1 MSDQNSSEPT
11 GAATGGTAQPGAQT
25 EVGTT
30 QAAQNQGTEN
40 KQEAPIVIHG
50 QYVKDLSF
58 ESPRAPAVLAS
69 MRQSPQLDIQMH
81 VNARP
86 IQQEQQKRLY
96 EVMLKIRAS
105 AKHEEQ
111 AAFMIELDYGALITL
126 GSMIP
131 EDRIEPVLLIDVATM
146 IFPFARRIVADITR
160 EGGFPPV
167 LINPVDFVNL
177 YRQRK
182 AQEQQAQAEATQGA
196 PAGNA

>member
-1 MSDQNSSEPT
+1 MSDQNSSAPT
-11 GAATGGTAQPGAQT
+11 GAATGGADQ
-25 EVGTT
+25 T
-30 QAAQNQGTEN
+30 QAAQNQGSEN

-105 AKHEEQ
+105 AKHEEK

-167 LINPVDFVNL
+167 LINPVDFVSL

>member
-1 MSDQNSSEPT
+1 MSDQNNGASQ
-11 GAATGGTAQPGAQT
+11 GAAPEGAAQPGDTQT
-25 EVGTT
+25 
-30 QAAQNQGTEN
+30 QGT

-58 ESPRAPAVLAS
+58 ESPHAPGILATV
-69 MRQSPQLDIQMH
+69 RQSPKLDIQMH

-86 IQQEQQKRLY
+86 LQKEPSNRLF
-96 EVMLKIRAS
+96 EVLLKIRAT
-105 AKHEEQ
+105 ATHEERT
-111 AAFMIELDYGALITL
+111 AFVVELDYGALVTL

-131 EDRIEPVLLIDVATM
+131 EDRVEPVLLIDVATM
-146 IFPFARRIVADITR
+146 IFPFARRTVADVTR

-167 LINPVDFVNL
+167 LINPVDFVSL

-182 AQEQQAQAEATQGA
+182 AQQQQQQAPGSQPSAESE